1 MRFRDSAMERYKPDD
16 RIHVVPFT
24 RREDG
29 PEFIIGHPRGEV
41 FISVPRE
48 AVEVLDLL
56 AGGKT
61 LDEARRSYS
70 DKYGESLDLE
80 GFESFIESLAERG
93 FVKPLAEHEREAAE
107 GATAEPPSPRHHFT
121 SIPEHWAKALFG
133 RTMLWSSAVLVAAA
147 ALALLLEPSIL
158 PDWTA
163 FFFKRNITLM
173 MLLLMTL
180 GLLTTFL
187 HEMAHLVAARAEG
200 ILCRLSVS
208 HRLWVLVA
216 ETDMTGIWALPKSR
230 RFLPILAGPWLD
242 VVSAAVVV
250 LVLFAGKKE
259 WLSFGEQGWKVLGAL
274 LLGYLMRLL
283 WQCFFFVRTD
293 FYYVYA
299 TLFSCKDLMTDTQ
312 HYLRNQLRR
321 VLRKS
326 AVYDQQN
333 IPKRE
338 MRAIRAY
345 SLFWLA
351 GRGAAFWTLFKIS
364 LPLIVAYFVQI
375 GGSLARNWQHDR
387 YAFADALL
395 ITTLQFGFTLS
406 GFAFWIRSLYLRRH
420 VQ

>member
-1 MRFRDSAMERYKPDD
+1 MERYKPED

-29 PEFIIGHPRGEV
+29 PEVIIGHPRGDV
-41 FISVPRE
+41 FIAIPRE

-61 LDEARRSYS
+61 LEEARRSYGE
-70 DKYGESLDLE
+70 KYGEALDLAH
-80 GFESFIESLAERG
+80 FESFIESLAERG
-93 FVKPLAEHEREAAE
+93 FVKPLAEHGREAVE
-107 GATAEPPSPRHHFT
+107 GAAEEPDPKSSRYHFT
-121 SIPEHWAKALFG
+121 SIPERWAKLLFG
-133 RTMLWSSAVLVAAA
+133 RAVLWTSAAVVVAAT
-147 ALALLLEPSIL
+147 LALLREPSIL
-158 PDWTA
+158 PSWTA
-163 FFFKRNITLM
+163 FFFKRNITVM
-173 MLLLMTL
+173 MLLLMTV

-200 ILCRLSVS
+200 VLCRMSIS

-242 VVSAAVVV
+242 LVSAAV
-250 LVLFAGKKE
+250 LILLFYAGKRE
-259 WLSFGEQGWKVLGAL
+259 WLSFGEQSTKVLGAI

-312 HYLRNQLRR
+312 RYLRNQLRR
-321 VLRKS
+321 VLRRGP
-326 AVYDQQN
+326 AYDQQH

-338 MRAIRAY
+338 MRAIQAY

-364 LPLIVAYFVQI
+364 LPLMVAYFLQI
-375 GGSLARNWQHDR
+375 GTSLTRNWQHDR

-395 ITTLQFGFTLS
+395 ITALQFGFTLS
-406 GFAFWIRSLYLRRH
+406 GFAFWIRSLYLRRQ